1 MTFNFKVKKLWE
13 IITSSSEPKL
23 DEMQI
28 EVVGNIKKM
37 MGKPDAI
44 LLIAPIS
51 NVCYIEWKQYFIR
64 FGNSSATINN
74 GKYSYYFWLP
84 EITTDR
90 LRDLFYKTVEDRRV
104 KLDQAYD
111 KKTLEN
117 LKNISEDID
126 KI

>member
-1 MTFNFKVKKLWE
+1 MAFNFKVKKLWE
-13 IITSSSEPKL
+13 IITSSSEQKL

-28 EVVGNIKKM
+28 EVVSNIKKM
-37 MGKPDAI
+37 MVKPDAI

-84 EITTDR
+84 DITTDR
-90 LRDLFYKTVEDRRV
+90 LKYLFYKTVEDRRV

-117 LKNISEDID
+117 LKNISEEID
-126 KI
+126 KQ